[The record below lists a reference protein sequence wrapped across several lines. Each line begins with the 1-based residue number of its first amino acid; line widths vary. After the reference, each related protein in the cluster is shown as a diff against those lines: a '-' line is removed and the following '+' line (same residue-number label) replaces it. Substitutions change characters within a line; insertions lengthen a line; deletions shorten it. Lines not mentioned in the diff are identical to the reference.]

1 MAAFFRF
8 WTRQAEA
15 RPFVTV
21 AATEACLSACGDL
34 LAQTIGMHIS
44 KKADDPQ
51 PPKGY
56 DLWRTSRFVLF
67 STCVSPLGVRWH
79 RFLDRRF
86 PIRSQNTWFKSRRKH
101 TAAGMTASTMATR
114 AKRRSEQGQAARQ
127 IGKRLIY
134 DVLLYEPT
142 MYALFF
148 GSMAVLEG
156 GGITDVK
163 YRISALFWPTYTTGL
178 MISPIIQSVNFAFV
192 PLIYRVPF
200 GSCFDLFWDSYLSW
214 VNNEKLAMIEDND
227 GGGGGGGGRGELAE
241 TEEVSIAS
249 GIVLA
254 DAAKDN

>member
-51 PPKGY
+51 PSKGY

-86 PIRSQNTWFKSRRKH
+86 PIRSQNT
-101 TAAGMTASTMATR
+101 
-114 AKRRSEQGQAARQ
+114 SEQGQAARQ

-163 YRISALFWPTYTTGL
+163 YRIGALFWPTYTTGL

-227 GGGGGGGGRGELAE
+227 GGGGGGGGGRGELAE